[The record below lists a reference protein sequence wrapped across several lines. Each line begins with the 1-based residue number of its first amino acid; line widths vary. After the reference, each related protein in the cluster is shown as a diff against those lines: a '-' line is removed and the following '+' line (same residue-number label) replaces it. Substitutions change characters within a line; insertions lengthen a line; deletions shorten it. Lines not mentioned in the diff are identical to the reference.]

1 MQMFLPMLSCFQR
14 PGQAKILMGDENM
27 LPNACSFSGGWFE
40 KSAENGKQ
48 GFRCN
53 FVPVIVST
61 AIDDPA
67 QSGDPFIEF
76 YLIIE
81 GKRKP
86 MLYHYRLSDIQKINF
101 ENLDISCEIEGD
113 SVEVGRTMQK
123 FLRRQV
129 RESKSISTSLQK
141 TGWTSLDNGP
151 VYVSGNRVIG
161 PDGWISANKY
171 ILPQGLEDLSLEVDN
186 NISEFAAAGY
196 VQKLCTLYPG
206 VSDMLVSAAVV
217 AHLFSLFETA
227 GVRPR
232 LTMYIVGPPTIGKTT
247 LARLIGQTYNRSA
260 PDDPHLVNLIST
272 TAAVHSRVA
281 ALSDCVCIV
290 DDLYPSNSLAETRR
304 REERLGEI
312 IRTTG
317 NGTAKEKMDGKQAV
331 SQVPR
336 GVVFTT
342 AEYSLTT
349 LSTVARVVTL
359 PMKAPIN
366 AHKLSLLQAE
376 PKMLSI
382 FWFYFL
388 QWACCHHD
396 DLIDRI
402 RSQFAKLRQQ
412 ESLGLNIDR
421 VLDSHRVLAIGM
433 EILAEYMA
441 AVAPE
446 KIKVIQKLQ
455 RTFAESSA
463 QVYRRQKRELEQLRS
478 RSEQNRFS
486 KFLAGLCFSG
496 QIEEGKKKKLG
507 KEYPAVISHGLLYIR
522 LEDLTRRIRRHFGDS
537 TVTPRAISAELRR
550 NGLLQMDKSGRSSKK
565 VNKVRY
571 LQVPVDRLE
580 EFTSAE
586 SSVSSVGL
594 ELPTNGTVNPVDC
607 ILSSGRCAK

>member
-232 LTMYIVGPPTIGKTT
+232 LTMYIVGPPMVGKTT

-260 PDDPHLVNLIST
+260 PDDPHLVNLISS
-272 TAAVHSRVA
+272 TAAVHSHVA

-290 DDLYPSNSLAETRR
+290 DDLYPSSSLAETRR

-317 NGTAKEKMDGKQAV
+317 NGAAKEKMRGTQTV
-331 SQVPR
+331 PQVAR
-336 GVVFTT
+336 GVVFAT
-342 AEYSLTT
+342 AEYPLAAF
-349 LSTVARVVTL
+349 STMGRVVTL
-359 PMKAPIN
+359 HMDSA
-366 AHKLSLLQAE
+366 ADTSKLGPLQASR
-376 PKMLSI
+376 KTLST

-388 QWACCHHD
+388 RWSCGHYD
-396 DLIDRI
+396 ELVERI
-402 RSQFAKLRQQ
+402 QSRFTELRQVGKCA
-412 ESLGLNIDR
+412 SALDR
-421 VLDSHRVLAIGM
+421 LADAHRVLTIGM
-433 EILAEYMA
+433 EILTDYMRT
-441 AVAPE
+441 VDC
-446 KIKVIQKLQ
+446 KKVPVINQMERQ
-455 RTFAESSA
+455 FRESSTK
-463 QVYRRQKRELEQLRS
+463 VYRRQKRELEQLRS

-522 LEDLTRRIRRHFGDS
+522 LEDLTRQVRRHFGDS
-537 TVTPRAISAELRR
+537 TVTPQAISAELRR

-571 LQVPVDRLE
+571 LQVPVKRLE